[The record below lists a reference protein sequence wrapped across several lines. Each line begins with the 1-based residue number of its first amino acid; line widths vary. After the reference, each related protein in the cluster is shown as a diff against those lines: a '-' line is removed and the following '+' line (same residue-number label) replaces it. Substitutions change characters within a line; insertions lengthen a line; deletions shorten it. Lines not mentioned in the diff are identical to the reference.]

1 MSILT
6 VRIDAASIQCVSQ
19 TGFWCKISESVAGL
33 AVGEHLSILNAD
45 HRNNVQIFQWLR
57 RSKLKRLPTVIF
69 ETFPN
74 LWHLDLAIGIDSLH
88 VTDFENAGNLVQLKL
103 TRNYIRRLHSYV
115 FIKASN
121 LTYID
126 LDSNQ
131 ISEVQDSTFR
141 GLNYLLQVNFNNN
154 FLHVLSRDAFVGA
167 VNLETLSF
175 ERNQISTIEEGVFD
189 LPKLREI
196 NLSFNQ
202 IYSLPDGLFLN
213 APQLL
218 HLNLSDNLLLQLPQ
232 ALIKSPT
239 IVSLVLDAND
249 MPKLDLSDFIRI
261 KKLEILSLKY
271 VGVQFSQARNTP
283 HYASKSLLRSLDL
296 TYNNLGNTDIL
307 NQLSMFGNLKEIW
320 LAFNGFTTVDDVD
333 TVKELFPELTKIS
346 LEVNDIDCKWLKKVS
361 STAARANV
369 RLITDCV

>member
-1 MSILT
+1 MGS
-6 VRIDAASIQCVSQ
+6 
-19 TGFWCKISESVAGL
+19 
-33 AVGEHLSILNAD
+33 AVNEDLSIINAE
-45 HRNNVQIFQWLR
+45 HRDNVQIFQWLR

-88 VTDFENAGNLVQLKL
+88 VTDFDNAGNLVQLKL
-103 TRNYIRRLHSYV
+103 TRNYIKRLHSYV

-126 LDSNQ
+126 LDTNQ
-131 ISEVQDSTFR
+131 ISEIQDSTFR
-141 GLNYLLQVNFNNN
+141 GLNFLLQVNLDNN
-154 FLHVLSRDAFVGA
+154 FLSVLTRDAFIGA
-167 VNLETLSF
+167 VNIETLSF

-202 IYSLPDGLFLN
+202 IQSLPDGLFLN
-213 APQLL
+213 SPQLL
-218 HLNLSDNLLLQLPQ
+218 HVNLSDNLLLQLPQ
-232 ALIKSPT
+232 AIIKSPS

-249 MPKLDLSDFIRI
+249 MPELDLSDFVRI

-271 VGVQFSQARNTP
+271 VGVQFAQPRSTP

-296 TYNNLGNTDIL
+296 TYNNLGNRDIL
-307 NQLSMFGNLKEIW
+307 NQVSMFGNLKEIW
-320 LAFNGFTTVDDVD
+320 LAFNRFTEIDDVD
-333 TVKELFPELTKIS
+333 TVKELFPELEKIS
-346 LEVNDIDCKWLKKVS
+346 IEVNDLNCKWAKKVS
-361 STAARANV
+361 TAMVKANV
-369 RLITDCV
+369 RFITDCV